1 MSSLPD
7 YLTPPEAAKLLRVDP
22 ETVIGWIRAGE
33 LRASNLARRGTTR
46 PRFRIAREAI
56 DAFLAG
62 REVHRRATPRKR
74 TTGRV
79 IKFF

>member
-1 MSSLPD
+1 MSSLPE

-62 REVHRRATPRKR
+62 REIHRRPTPRKR
-74 TTGRV
+74 TAGRV